1 MKSLRAY
8 VITRFL
14 LTIPMVLILLIF
26 VFILLRVMPGDPV
39 EATMRPG
46 VPEEYKNQIRH
57 DLGIDRPILFNFQG
71 TRATVQEPVVVLYEE
86 HNPTSAP
93 VILTLEGETLPVTD
107 RFTEGDEDWV
117 RVTIEA
123 EEPSWIAQEKLEWLR
138 RVEFHYEEIEDA
150 EPPAGVEG
158 DWKRVKLTKG
168 GVEGW
173 ARAENFDIR
182 INPFDSQF
190 FSYLWGLITRFDL
203 GKSIT
208 LRGRPIA
215 ADLTLK
221 FPATV
226 ELGIF
231 GMLVAGVVGV
241 FTGAFAAQKRRS
253 AADYTLRIYSIV
265 AYAVPIFWLGLMFQ
279 LIFGVQL
286 GWLPVADRISTQLR
300 PETMTEAFKL
310 QERLTGPT
318 GEKIISIVDFFSNFY
333 ILNCLVTGQWKSLL
347 DALKHLVLP
356 SLTLGLYLSGNFTRL
371 TRANMLDVLQQDF
384 VAAARARGIREKAVV
399 YKHAL
404 LNAFIPILTMFGLQ
418 FALLMAGAVLTETT
432 FNWPGMGLF
441 LVERVIDRDFPA
453 IQGTIVFFALIIAS
467 VNLIVDIIYARID
480 PRVRY

>member
-14 LTIPMVLILLIF
+14 LTIPMVLILLVF

-71 TRATVQEPVVVLYEE
+71 TRATVKEPVVVLYEE
-86 HNPTSAP
+86 HDASSAP
-93 VILTLEGETLPVTD
+93 VMLVTEGEQLPVTD
-107 RFTEGDEDWV
+107 RFQEGGEDWL

-123 EEPSWIAQEKLEWLR
+123 EEPAWIAEEKLKWLR
-138 RVEFHYEEIEDA
+138 RVEFHFKE
-150 EPPAGVEG
+150 VEG
-158 DWKRVKLTKG
+158 AGAPPDVEGNWKRVTLSSG

-173 ARAENFDIR
+173 APSENFDIA

-190 FSYLWGLITRFDL
+190 FSYLWGLVTRFDL

-208 LRGRPIA
+208 LRGRPIS

-231 GMLVAGVVGV
+231 GMLVASVVGV
-241 FTGAFAAQKRRS
+241 ATGAFAAQKRRS
-253 AADYTLRIYSIV
+253 AVDYSLRIYSIV
-265 AYAVPIFWLGLMFQ
+265 AYAIPIFWLGLMFQ
-279 LIFGVQL
+279 LIFGVKL
-286 GWLPVADRISTQLR
+286 GWLPVADRISTQMR
-300 PETMTEAFKL
+300 PETMTEAFAL
-310 QERLTGPT
+310 AERLTSPFGQ
-318 GEKIISIVDFFSNFY
+318 KVVSVVDFFSNFY
-333 ILNCLVTGQWKSLL
+333 ILNCLVTGQWKSLG

-384 VAAARARGIREKAVV
+384 VAAARARGIRERAVV

-404 LNAFIPILTMFGLQ
+404 LNAFIPILTMFGMQ

-441 LVERVIDRDFPA
+441 LVERVVDRDFPA
-453 IQGTIVFFALIIAS
+453 IQGTVVFFALIIAMVS
-467 VNLIVDIIYARID
+467 LLVDIIYARID